1 MTKRLGVFAHYDPQG
16 EIKGFIAAHLTALRP
31 LCERLVFVSTAPLT
45 EAAKAQVAGLCDVCY
60 QLPNVGYDFWM
71 WRHAL
76 YLDGREAAYD
86 EILLTNSSVFGPIGD
101 LSATVERMSA
111 SPCDY
116 WGINESD
123 ELKQRCFQSY
133 FFVFKAPV
141 IRSLPWS
148 NFWESVKPLTDKW
161 QVIIRYE
168 LGISVQMR
176 KAGFRS
182 ASQVP
187 MLPGQRRS
195 NPTFKLTEDMLRHGC
210 HFVKVSVMLMI
221 GDSRRKAIMEQMAA
235 SGYNV
240 SLVEEILPEGAR

>member
-1 MTKRLGVFAHYDPQG
+1 MTRRLGIYAHYDPQG
-16 EIKGFIAAHLTALRP
+16 QVRGFVVAHLAALRP

-45 EAAKAQVAGLCDVCY
+45 ADARAQSAGLCDVCY

-71 WRHAL
+71 WRYAL
-76 YLDGREAAYD
+76 YLDGREVAYD

-123 ELKQRCFQSY
+123 ELVQRCFQSY

-141 IRSLPWS
+141 LRSLPWA
-148 NFWESVKPLTDKW
+148 NFWARVEPLADKW
-161 QVIIRYE
+161 QVIKRYE

-176 KAGFRS
+176 DAGFRS

-187 MLPGQRRS
+187 MLPGQGRG
-195 NPTFKLTEDMLRHGC
+195 NPTLNLVEDMLRHGC
-210 HFVKVSVMLMI
+210 HFVKVSVLLTV
-221 GDSRRKAIMEQMAA
+221 GASRQKALLEQMAA
-235 SGYNV
+235 SGYDIG
-240 SLVEEILPEGAR
+240 LVRELMLAGQ